1 MGRKR
6 IMTDEEFPGGIGRE
20 IAEAAERPLDEN
32 DVALLAEVQRLYD
45 EADPMPDDLID
56 RVQFA
61 LALDEVYAEIAYLT
75 RMPVDALA
83 VRGESVTG
91 TRTETLTFSAE
102 RLTAMVTVSRIGD
115 RLRIDG
121 WIAPPAELEIRLRM
135 QGERRQ
141 VIADESGR
149 FVIEDLPEGFAQLSF
164 HPVDTDDAEGVIVT
178 PLFQL

>member
-1 MGRKR
+1 
-6 IMTDEEFPGGIGRE
+6 MTEEDFPGGLGRD
-20 IAEAAERPLDEN
+20 ILDAAELPLDEH
-32 DVALLAEVQRLYD
+32 DLALLAEVEHLY
-45 EADPMPDDLID
+45 AAIDPVPDDLVE

-61 LALDEVYAEIAYLT
+61 LALDEVYAEVAHLT
-75 RMPVDALA
+75 RMPMDALA
-83 VRGESVTG
+83 VRGDAVTG

-102 RLTAMVTVSRIGD
+102 RLTCMVTVSRMDD

-141 VIADESGR
+141 VTADESGR

-164 HPVDTDDAEGVIVT
+164 HPTDVEDAEGVIVT

>member
-1 MGRKR
+1 
-6 IMTDEEFPGGIGRE
+6 MTEEEFPGGLGRE
-20 IAEAAERPLDEN
+20 IVEAAERPLDE
-32 DVALLAEVQRLYD
+32 DDYALLAEVAKVYD
-45 EADPMPDDLID
+45 EADPVPADLID
-56 RVQFA
+56 RIQFA
-61 LALDEVYAEIAYLT
+61 LALEEMFAEVAHMT
-75 RMPVDALA
+75 RMPEDALA
-83 VRGESVTG
+83 VRGDSVTG

-121 WIAPPAELEIRLRM
+121 WIAPPAELEVRLRM

-141 VIADESGR
+141 VMADESGR

-164 HPVDTDDAEGVIVT
+164 HPTDVDDADGVIVT

>member
-1 MGRKR
+1 
-6 IMTDEEFPGGIGRE
+6 MTDEESTGSFGRE
-20 IAEAAERPLDEN
+20 ILEAAERPLDEH
-32 DVALLAEVQRLYD
+32 DLALLAEVQRVYD
-45 EADPMPDDLID
+45 EADPVPPDLID
-56 RVQFA
+56 RIQFA
-61 LALDEVYAEIAYLT
+61 LALDEVYAEIAHLT
-75 RMPVDALA
+75 RMPIDALA

-121 WIAPPAELEIRLRM
+121 WIAPPAELEVRLRM

-141 VIADESGR
+141 VVADEAGR

-164 HPVDTDDAEGVIVT
+164 HPTDSDDTEGVIVT

>member
-1 MGRKR
+1 
-6 IMTDEEFPGGIGRE
+6 MTEEDFPGGLGRD
-20 IAEAAERPLDEN
+20 IVDAAERPLDEN

-45 EADPMPDDLID
+45 EADPVPEDLVE

-61 LALDEVYAEIAYLT
+61 LALDEIYAEVALLT
-75 RMPVDALA
+75 RMPMDALA
-83 VRGESVTG
+83 VRGEAVTG

-102 RLTAMVTVSRIGD
+102 RLTAMVTVSRMGD

-121 WIAPPAELEIRLRM
+121 WIAPPVGLEVRLRM

-141 VIADESGR
+141 VAADESGR
-149 FVIEDLPEGFAQLSF
+149 FVIDDLPEGFAQLSF
-164 HPVDTDDAEGVIVT
+164 HPIDSNDTEGVIVT

>member
-1 MGRKR
+1 
-6 IMTDEEFPGGIGRE
+6 MTEDDFPGGLGRD
-20 IAEAAERPLDEN
+20 IIDAAERPLDEH
-32 DVALLAEVQRLYD
+32 DLALLAEVQRLYD
-45 EADPMPDDLID
+45 DADPAPADLVE

-61 LALDEVYAEIAYLT
+61 LALDEVYAEVAHLT
-75 RMPVDALA
+75 RMPMDALA
-83 VRGESVTG
+83 VRGEAVTG

-102 RLTAMVTVSRIGD
+102 RLTCMVTVSRIGD

-121 WIAPPAELEIRLRM
+121 WIAPPTELEIRLRM

-141 VIADESGR
+141 VSADESGR

-164 HPVDTDDAEGVIVT
+164 HPGDSDDTEGVIVT

>member
-1 MGRKR
+1 
-6 IMTDEEFPGGIGRE
+6 MTAKDFPGGLGRE
-20 IAEAAERPLDEN
+20 IVEAAARPMDEA
-32 DVALLAEVQRLYD
+32 DYALLAEVRRLYD
-45 EADPMPDDLID
+45 VADPMPADLID
-56 RVQFA
+56 RIQFS
-61 LALDEVYAEIAYLT
+61 LALDEVYAEVAHLT
-75 RMPVDALA
+75 RMPMDALA

-121 WIAPPAELEIRLRM
+121 WIAPPAELEVRLRM

-141 VIADESGR
+141 VVADESGR
-149 FVIEDLPEGFAQLSF
+149 FVIDDLPEGFAQLSF
-164 HPVDTDDAEGVIVT
+164 HPTDTDDAEGVIVT

>member
-1 MGRKR
+1 
-6 IMTDEEFPGGIGRE
+6 MTEEELPGGIGRE
-20 IAEAAERPLDEN
+20 IVEAAERPLD
-32 DVALLAEVQRLYD
+32 DTDYALLAEVQRLY
-45 EADPMPDDLID
+45 ADVDPAPVDLID
-56 RVQFA
+56 RIQFA
-61 LALDEVYAEIAYLT
+61 LALDEVYTEIAHLT
-75 RMPVDALA
+75 RMPMDALA

-102 RLTAMVTVSRIGD
+102 RLTAMVTVSRIGG

-121 WIAPPAELEIRLRM
+121 WIAPPAELEVRLRM

-141 VIADESGR
+141 VVADESGR

-164 HPVDTDDAEGVIVT
+164 HPTDTDDADGVIVT

>member
-1 MGRKR
+1 
-6 IMTDEEFPGGIGRE
+6 MTEEDFPGGIGRE
-20 IAEAAERPLDEN
+20 IAEAAERPLDA
-32 DVALLAEVQRLYD
+32 DDLALLAEVQRLYD
-45 EADPMPDDLID
+45 EIDTVPDDLVE

-61 LALDEVYAEIAYLT
+61 LALDEVFAEVAHLT
-75 RMPVDALA
+75 RMPLDALA
-83 VRGESVTG
+83 VRGEAVTG

-102 RLTAMVTVSRIGD
+102 RLTAMVTVSRLGD

-141 VIADESGR
+141 VTADASGR
-149 FVIEDLPEGFAQLSF
+149 FVIDNLPEGFAQLSF
-164 HPVDTDDAEGVIVT
+164 HPIDVDDADGVIVT

>member
-1 MGRKR
+1 
-6 IMTDEEFPGGIGRE
+6 MTEGDFPGGIGPE
-20 IAEAAERPLDEN
+20 LDQAAARPMDEH
-32 DVALLAEVQRLYD
+32 DRALHAEVQKLYD
-45 EADPMPDDLID
+45 QVDPVPEDLIE

-61 LALDEVYAEIAYLT
+61 LALDEVYAEVAHLT
-75 RMPVDALA
+75 RMPTDALA
-83 VRGESVTG
+83 VRGDAVTG

-121 WIAPPAELEIRLRM
+121 WIAPAAELEVRLRM

-141 VIADESGR
+141 VVADESGR
-149 FVIEDLPEGFAQLSF
+149 FVIDDLPEGFAQLSF
-164 HPVDTDDAEGVIVT
+164 HPVEAEDAEGVIVT